1 VLHPLDG
8 TTRGLEETPDPPDL
22 LPHADWI
29 KDEVLGVLLD
39 TDPSATKPIIV
50 KRREA
55 TVARSASAHALER
68 ELLERVS
75 K

>member
-50 KRREA
+50 KA
-55 TVARSASAHALER
+55 
-68 ELLERVS
+68 
-75 K
+75 